1 MNVIKIPVG
10 QLLRPEK
17 NVRIHTEH
25 QLQEFE
31 RSIQM
36 FGQIRPIVVDETNTI
51 LAGVGCYETL
61 CRLGYTEADV
71 YKIEGMTDNQKKKL
85 MMADNKL
92 FGLGIDD
99 IETFNVFLDELQGD
113 LDIPGYDEDI
123 LRSMVADSEEVS
135 EKLSEYGTLDQD
147 DIDRINAA
155 GERKESMIA
164 KAEHSS
170 AVNSASTPQAF
181 EPQPREEAYSY
192 TPTEDGTLVSV
203 EVRKSIICPQC
214 GEEIWL

>member
-10 QLLRPEK
+10 ELHRPEK
-17 NVRIHTEH
+17 NVRIHTER

-61 CRLGYTEADV
+61 CRLGYAEAEV
-71 YKIEGMTDNQKKKL
+71 YKMEGLTGNQKKKL

-99 IETFNVFLDELQGD
+99 LETFNTFLDELQGD
-113 LDIPGYDEDI
+113 LDIPGYDEEI
-123 LRSMVADSEEVS
+123 LKSMVADGEEVS
-135 EKLSEYGTLDQD
+135 QKLSQYGTLNQD
-147 DIDRINAA
+147 DIDRISAA
-155 GERKESMIA
+155 AERKENLISKSEQATAVKNISEFQPPNPGE
-164 KAEHSS
+164 KAH
-170 AVNSASTPQAF
+170 TPV
-181 EPQPREEAYSY
+181 EN
-192 TPTEDGTLVSV
+192 GTAG
-203 EVRKSIICPQC
+203 EIRKSVLCPKC